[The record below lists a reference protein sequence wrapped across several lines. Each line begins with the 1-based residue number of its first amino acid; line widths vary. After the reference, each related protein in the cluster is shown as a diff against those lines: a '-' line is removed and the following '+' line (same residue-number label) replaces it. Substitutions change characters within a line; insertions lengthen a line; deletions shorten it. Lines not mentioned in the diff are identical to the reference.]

1 MAKKTT
7 RKLKKGEEKLLENAS
22 PQFLEQLK
30 EIKKLPDD
38 CFTYLPDAETV
49 QVNLNGEFVNALRLG
64 LEYLMENEESFRVIR
79 ALYRIKDNFKDIPPN
94 KITRYETCVW
104 AVMTLLNTIN
114 VAGVTQK
121 KSRVADKTE
130 WFKAFDE
137 AMQLDKRDDAT
148 GVDPLDETELAN
160 RMGLRVDEKTGGLV
174 IDAEYLKKH
183 DMKSVDTSHSAEDEL
198 QGRFGIKLEEGEV
211 IDEKI
216 INPTDYVIPI
226 RKQKGMKGKM
236 EKF

>member
-1 MAKKTT
+1 
-7 RKLKKGEEKLLENAS
+7 
-22 PQFLEQLK
+22 
-30 EIKKLPDD
+30 
-38 CFTYLPDAETV
+38 
-49 QVNLNGEFVNALRLG
+49 
-64 LEYLMENEESFRVIR
+64 
-79 ALYRIKDNFKDIPPN
+79 
-94 KITRYETCVW
+94 
-104 AVMTLLNTIN
+104 MTLLNTIN

-137 AMQLDKRDDAT
+137 AMKLDKREDAV
-148 GVDPLDETELAN
+148 GADPLDETELAN

-183 DMKSVDTSHSAEDEL
+183 DMKSVDTNHSAEDEL

-211 IDEKI
+211 IDEEL

-226 RKQKGMKGKM
+226 KKQKGMKGKV
-236 EKF
+236 EKL